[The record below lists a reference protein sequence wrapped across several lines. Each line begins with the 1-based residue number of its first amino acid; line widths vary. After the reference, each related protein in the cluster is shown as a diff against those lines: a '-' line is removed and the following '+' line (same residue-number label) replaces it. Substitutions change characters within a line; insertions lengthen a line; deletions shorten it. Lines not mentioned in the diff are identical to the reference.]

1 MKCMTTPK
9 RIVIVDDHPV
19 FRKGLADVINSSGQW
34 QVVAEAESGQAALQ
48 AHQQHQPDIIVL
60 DIHMADMNGLSVAE
74 KILSDDANAR
84 CVMMTMYRETAYCQH
99 ALTLGVKGY
108 LLKEDAIE
116 HIFECFEHVMRDQ
129 TFVSKRLE
137 GAHELPTKPA
147 STVAPE
153 LVLTEREL
161 HVLTAIASLKVN
173 KIIAKEMDISLN
185 TVHNHR
191 QNMCK
196 KLGLTG
202 RQALLEYAVNWKSI
216 KPDH

>member
-1 MKCMTTPK
+1 MNTPK
-9 RIVIVDDHPV
+9 RIIIVDDHPV
-19 FRKGLADVINSSGQW
+19 FRKGLVDVINSSGQW
-34 QVVAEAESGQAALQ
+34 QVVAEAESGQAAVQ
-48 AHQQHQPDIIVL
+48 AYQQHQPDIIML

-74 KILSDDANAR
+74 KILSNDANAR

-99 ALTLGVKGY
+99 ALALGVKGY

-116 HIFECFEHVMRDQ
+116 HIFDCFEHVMRDQ
-129 TFVSKRLE
+129 TFVSKRLDNV
-137 GAHELPTKPA
+137 HTSPA
-147 STVAPE
+147 KTSTPAPPE

-202 RQALLEYAVNWKSI
+202 RQALLEYAVHWKSI
-216 KPDH
+216 KPSH